1 MPLAKWP
8 PGRESAA
15 AEPTRRD
22 SSARRD
28 STAKPMIERK
38 GWLLKKSKTSKAWSQ
53 AAHSRRYFVSRNF
66 IVSYF
71 ERPSSAAQGGDKLR
85 GVIPLR
91 DVEALRPS
99 ADPTAPSTAFD
110 VVHQGRVY
118 TLVPQPETQEER
130 DAWLGSWA
138 NAVRPEAVAD
148 ELRHLITE
156 EKQLAFGRLPQV
168 RSAAHHRHC
177 HLLHFHFHPPQ
188 ESDAQYLRLG
198 SICGSTST
206 TVAGSVSGDSIPPS
220 PAPGTA
226 PPGSAPPTTFS
237 SGFATVP
244 EVVSGKL
251 KEEMRPSGQ
260 LMSVPDLGGPQPPE
274 PAPPPPPVA
283 TEPPAAAAKAPR
295 RGSGFSLFGKGKEKD
310 SPAAA
315 PPSPYFAAPRDPG
328 SVGKDRS
335 SSGGAVKFRP
345 PGAELRA
352 SGSFLEFAHP
362 ANAALVGAAKK
373 IQRIERGRQAR
384 HDA

>member
-15 AEPTRRD
+15 PSPPGATPPP
-22 SSARRD
+22 AD
-28 STAKPMIERK
+28 STATMIGGRAGPQEVQD
-38 GWLLKKSKTSKAWSQ
+38 LKAWAQ
-53 AAHSRRYFVSRNF
+53 AAHSRRYCGRNC

-85 GVIPLR
+85 GVITLR
-91 DVEALRPS
+91 GVEALRPLGRPAAPVDGVRRGAPGARVHAGAA
-99 ADPTAPSTAFD
+99 ADGGARPWLARGPTPCGPRRWRRA
-110 VVHQGRVY
+110 
-118 TLVPQPETQEER
+118 
-130 DAWLGSWA
+130 
-138 NAVRPEAVAD
+138 
-148 ELRHLITE
+148 RHLITE
-156 EKQLAFGRLPQV
+156 EKHRLRP
-168 RSAAHHRHC
+168 SAAGGSAARHRRR
-177 HLLHFHFHPPQ
+177 HLLLTSPSTRPA

-226 PPGSAPPTTFS
+226 PPGTAAPSRLLLGVCLRAGTSRAS
-237 SGFATVP
+237 SRRRCARVGIV
-244 EVVSGKL
+244 
-251 KEEMRPSGQ
+251 
-260 LMSVPDLGGPQPPE
+260 SVPDLGGPQPRPT
-274 PAPPPPPVA
+274 PPPPPVA
-283 TEPPAAAAKAPR
+283 TEPPPAAAKAPR
-295 RGSGFSLFGKGKEKD
+295 RGSGTRSSAKERRRTA
-310 SPAAA
+310 PPA
-315 PPSPYFAAPRDPG
+315 PPSPSAAPRDPG

-335 SSGGAVKFRP
+335 SSGGGVKFRP

-362 ANAALVGAAKK
+362 ANAMLVGAAKK

>member
-1 MPLAKWP
+1 MFCHLPPPLPAP
-8 PGRESAA
+8 PY
-15 AEPTRRD
+15 
-22 SSARRD
+22 
-28 STAKPMIERK
+28 
-38 GWLLKKSKTSKAWSQ
+38 L
-53 AAHSRRYFVSRNF
+53 
-66 IVSYF
+66 
-71 ERPSSAAQGGDKLR
+71 
-85 GVIPLR
+85 PLR
-91 DVEALRPS
+91 P
-99 ADPTAPSTAFD
+99 
-110 VVHQGRVY
+110 
-118 TLVPQPETQEER
+118 
-130 DAWLGSWA
+130 
-138 NAVRPEAVAD
+138 
-148 ELRHLITE
+148 
-156 EKQLAFGRLPQV
+156 
-168 RSAAHHRHC
+168 
-177 HLLHFHFHPPQ
+177 PPQ

-226 PPGSAPPTTFS
+226 PPGTAPPTTFS

-244 EVVSGKL
+244 EDVSGKL

-283 TEPPAAAAKAPR
+283 PEPPAAAKAPR

-315 PPSPYFAAPRDPG
+315 PPAPYFAAPRDPG

-335 SSGGAVKFRP
+335 SSGGGVKFRP

>member
-1 MPLAKWP
+1 
-8 PGRESAA
+8 
-15 AEPTRRD
+15 
-22 SSARRD
+22 
-28 STAKPMIERK
+28 
-38 GWLLKKSKTSKAWSQ
+38 
-53 AAHSRRYFVSRNF
+53 
-66 IVSYF
+66 
-71 ERPSSAAQGGDKLR
+71 
-85 GVIPLR
+85 
-91 DVEALRPS
+91 
-99 ADPTAPSTAFD
+99 
-110 VVHQGRVY
+110 
-118 TLVPQPETQEER
+118 
-130 DAWLGSWA
+130 
-138 NAVRPEAVAD
+138 VAD

-168 RSAAHHRHC
+168 RSAADHRHC
-177 HLLHFHFHPPQ
+177 RLLLASPSTLPPQ

-206 TVAGSVSGDSIPPS
+206 TVAGSMSGGDSIPPS

-226 PPGSAPPTTFS
+226 PPGTAPPGTAPPTTFS

-244 EVVSGKL
+244 EDVSGKL

-310 SPAAA
+310 SPAA

-335 SSGGAVKFRP
+335 SSGGGVKFRP

-362 ANAALVGAAKK
+362 ANAMLVGAAKK